1 MAMAKFSAL
10 MMSTTTK
17 AMKMM
22 MMMICNAIVRV
33 WPDATGYCYRVEVI
47 RCLNTTVTLLDE
59 NLIID
64 IHRSEPFQVSSM

>member
-22 MMMICNAIVRV
+22 MMNVQDRPNA
-33 WPDATGYCYRVEVI
+33 AGYCCTVEVI
-47 RCLNTTVTLLDE
+47 RCLNTTMTMLDE

-64 IHRSEPFQVSSM
+64 IHRSESFQLSFM

>member
-22 MMMICNAIVRV
+22 MMMICNANVRV
-33 WPDATGYCYRVEVI
+33 WPDATAGYCYTVEVI

-59 NLIID
+59 NLIIG
-64 IHRSEPFQVSSM
+64 